1 MQEAEIKILGI
12 DRGKVEATLLS
23 LGAKKA
29 FDDEIHALYYDDNAG
44 SVGNRKGT
52 LRLRREGKKAVLTY
66 KSHIGD
72 RGAKVREEMEVSV
85 SNFDTA
91 RSILESLGFSAW
103 LEMRKHRTSYTL
115 GGAHFEFDK
124 YRGEHGYIPEFLE
137 IEGPDV
143 KTVHD
148 FAKLLGFSKKD
159 CKPWDAVRLAKY
171 YARRKEKIK

>member
-12 DRGKVEATLLS
+12 DRGKVEAKLLS

-124 YRGEHGYIPEFLE
+124 YRGEYGYIPEFLE

-143 KTVHD
+143 KTVND

-171 YARRKEKIK
+171 YARRKEKKK